1 MSVKGAF
8 SDVVDKKA
16 RLGCRALNNIV
27 YDVLLMLNAMLDI
40 QVFNVKCVGF
50 NEGTARFNLVAH

>member
-16 RLGCRALNNIV
+16 RLSSRALINIV
-27 YDVLLMLNAMLDI
+27 YYVLLMINAMLDI
-40 QVFNVKCVGF
+40 QVFNVKRVGF